1 MILLL
6 VSSAILAM
14 RPLGTDLRAVP
25 DLPIGYIDL
34 SLGPQDPRGSGDSKG
49 GPGGHSTPDCC
60 LSPCLAPSF
69 FLDLPFKFIWLT

>member
-49 GPGGHSTPDCC
+49 GLGGPWPPQIFACPPVC
-60 LSPCLAPSF
+60 PPNF
-69 FLDLPFKFIWLT
+69 FLIYRSSSFG